1 MRMPKTPRP
10 SMNCLALPSTPSLFF
25 VCGAVGEGN
34 PPSSRPSSI
43 MVKSATAQICAE
55 RTQQFLVTFS
65 GLAVPSDC
73 ADNAEQNRGDQ
84 SENEATQPAPHCA
97 GNVRMKLGITWSV
110 SSAPGGNVTAGTINA
125 KGLYI
130 SPATLSSPHSVK
142 RKLPIVRFQ
151 RQHLKPNPNCVFR
164 FTERRFGHREF
175 HNHNR
180 WAQVSKRYEVISM
193 IQTTRA
199 MMSKYCNSCRHRV
212 LRRVGT
218 EYGRL
223 SFLVVKGRCKLL
235 IFETINHF
243 DSSLSSRC
251 SWWVL
256 LLGRRLPPQILR
268 RLQITLA
275 CISGF
280 T

>member
-1 MRMPKTPRP
+1 MAAEPSLRPTVSQRPTSADLSRAAEGHAPFYASDIDDHSGTPVRESAIMRMPKTPRP

-34 PPSSRPSSI
+34 SPPSRPSSI

-164 FTERRFGHREF
+164 FTERRFDREF

-199 MMSKYCNSCRHRV
+199 MMSKYCNSCDT
-212 LRRVGT
+212 G
-218 EYGRL
+218 
-223 SFLVVKGRCKLL
+223 FL
-235 IFETINHF
+235 
-243 DSSLSSRC
+243 D
-251 SWWVL
+251 
-256 LLGRRLPPQILR
+256 
-268 RLQITLA
+268 
-275 CISGF
+275 
-280 T
+280 